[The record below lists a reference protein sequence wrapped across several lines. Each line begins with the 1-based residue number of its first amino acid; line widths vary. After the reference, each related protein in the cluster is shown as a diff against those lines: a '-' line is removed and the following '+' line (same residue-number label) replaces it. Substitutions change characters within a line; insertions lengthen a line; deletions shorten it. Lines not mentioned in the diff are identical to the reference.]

1 MQQRPAPHSPKD
13 RPTGA
18 GGGGGWESAC
28 FGRLLSLGWGMN
40 LGRDPVERKEE
51 RRRKLKGGEMTLRS
65 GRARGGGG
73 RNVQIPTSA
82 AGEHVKRMNVE
93 KGGGGIL
100 CIIILF
106 PRFRVLRRGP
116 VTHISNMCE
125 WKTAKING
133 KIRVWERKDFCSQTW
148 DMKYVGIKCLVFR
161 GKRSPLSLLS
171 FSLFFPGDWRLSR
184 GSLRRTDSRKDT
196 RCRLEGREREV
207 REGGRGQ

>member
-1 MQQRPAPHSPKD
+1 M
-13 RPTGA
+13 
-18 GGGGGWESAC
+18 
-28 FGRLLSLGWGMN
+28 
-40 LGRDPVERKEE
+40 ERKEE

-65 GRARGGGG
+65 GRAREGG
-73 RNVQIPTSA
+73 RTVQLPSRA
-82 AGEHVKRMNVE
+82 AVEKEKRMEEE
-93 KGGGGIL
+93 KKRGGGIL

-125 WKTAKING
+125 WKTAKVNG
-133 KIRVWERKDFCSQTW
+133 KIRVWEGTDFCSQTW

-171 FSLFFPGDWRLSR
+171 FSFFFPCDWRLSR

-207 REGGRGQ
+207 RGGGRGQ